1 MSEDQQGSG
10 GGYISGDPRVSRLI
24 NWARNGIAAAFVACI
39 GMAAKNLYDVNVSLV
54 RMIDANVAT
63 VMTLKDHEERLRQL
77 ERGPRGP

>member
-1 MSEDQQGSG
+1 MSDTGAS
-10 GGYISGDPRVSRLI
+10 INTSDPRVTKVL
-24 NWARNGIAAAFVACI
+24 NWARTALAAAFVTCI